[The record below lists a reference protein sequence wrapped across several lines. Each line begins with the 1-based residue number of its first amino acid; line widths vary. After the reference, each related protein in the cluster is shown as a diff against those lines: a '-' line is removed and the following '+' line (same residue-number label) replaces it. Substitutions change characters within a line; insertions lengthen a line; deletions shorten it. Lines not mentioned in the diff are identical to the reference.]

1 MNGLKTLTT
10 TSQEQLPSHKRSES
24 VNITGL
30 LTAFGQLNA
39 LIEQQRW
46 ADYWQTGLQLFCD
59 ELPAS
64 AISLYL
70 FEPGPDYGQ
79 RLTRLGEW
87 AEDPLHQL
95 DAWEQALVN
104 SPVALDSANGEASVE
119 VVETSSAD
127 AKIWHIQIV
136 VEQIVRGAISFL
148 FDAHCALDTLD
159 QANLASLDS
168 AVQIFAGN
176 ALRAQYLRATR
187 DQLERVNLLYQIA
200 QSVTSSLEL
209 KSVFHQTTELA
220 AYVINAEAAT
230 LFSIDHDRQELV
242 FMITKGTAA
251 HLLEEQRIPL
261 DSGVVGW
268 VATHGESLLVN
279 DTSQSE
285 FFNSTVDSQTGFKT
299 HNILCVPLRA
309 HDRTIGV
316 LELLNKVTPDGFTT
330 DDVEWLAMLGQQI
343 AIALDNAQLF
353 AREQM
358 KVHEL
363 ATLNKVSQT
372 INSELDASVIL
383 HTITQSVLEISG
395 ADRSELWLMDARKQA
410 LRLFANAGFGADQE
424 QIERVTPIHAGLAG
438 WSVTYNRSLT
448 VRRADQDWRHVQRED
463 HPDLDKSSVAAV
475 PLSYRGRVTGV
486 IVVYSL
492 KGLAFDGEKQA
503 VLQTF
508 ANQAAIALQNA
519 ELYQN
524 LRTEQERI
532 IRAQEEVRHQLAREL
547 HDNTAQM
554 LSLIIMNLDM
564 TRRQL
569 ANHKY
574 DKAQL
579 EIDAIEELA
588 RQANREIRTLLFEL
602 RPVILESR
610 GLIPAL
616 HAYHRQLQASLD
628 SKIHL
633 EVLPFDFPLTMNG
646 ASTVFSIIQEAVNNI
661 RKHAKAKHIWIRVH
675 VDSENLYFEIEDD
688 GVGFDFD
695 TTIDK
700 YGEFGSFGLFN
711 MHERASMHGGRL
723 TVQSPRSNKGQG
735 TQVAG
740 LIPLAGLL
748 PNQTGDNHLL
758 SGISG

>member
-1 MNGLKTLTT
+1 MKTTLQAQANQPLDPVNVTT
-10 TSQEQLPSHKRSES
+10 LLAAFSH
-24 VNITGL
+24 
-30 LTAFGQLNA
+30 LNV
-39 LIEQQRW
+39 LIEQQQW
-46 ADYWQTGLQLFCD
+46 SDYWQTGLQLFCKQ
-59 ELPAS
+59 LPAK
-64 AISLYL
+64 ATSLYL
-70 FEPGPDYGQ
+70 FEPGPDYGH
-79 RLTRLGEW
+79 RITRVGEW
-87 AEDPLHQL
+87 SEASLHQL
-95 DAWEQALVN
+95 DEWEQALIN
-104 SPVALDSANGEASVE
+104 LPVTLGSAGETPNIALTTTNTDENV
-119 VVETSSAD
+119 
-127 AKIWHIQIV
+127 IWHVQIM

-148 FDAHCALDTLD
+148 FDPNSAAHDLD
-159 QANLASLDS
+159 QASLDT
-168 AVQIFAGN
+168 AVQVFAGN
-176 ALRAQYLRATR
+176 ALRAQYLRASR

-230 LFSIDHDRQELV
+230 LFSIDYDRQELV
-242 FMITKGTAA
+242 FMITKGAAA

-268 VATHGESLLVN
+268 VATHGESLVVN
-279 DTSQSE
+279 DTSQSK
-285 FFNSTVDSQTGFKT
+285 FFNSAVDSQTGFTT
-299 HNILCVPLRA
+299 HDILCVPLRA

-316 LELLNKVTPDGFTT
+316 LELLNKVTPGGFTN
-330 DDVEWLAMLGQQI
+330 DDVEWLSMLGQQI

-372 INSELDASVIL
+372 INSELDASVVL
-383 HTITQSVLEISG
+383 HAITQSVVEISG
-395 ADRSELWLMDARKQA
+395 ADRSELWLIDARKQA
-410 LRLFANAGFGADQE
+410 LRLFAKAGFGDDPDKTE
-424 QIERVTPIHAGLAG
+424 CVMPIHSGLAG
-438 WSVTYNRSLT
+438 WSVTYSRSLS
-448 VRRADQDWRHVQRED
+448 VRQADLDWRHVARED
-463 HPDLDKSSVAAV
+463 HPDLNKSSVAAV

-492 KGLAFDGEKQA
+492 KGQAFDSEKQA
-503 VLQTF
+503 LLQTF

-524 LRTEQERI
+524 LRTDQERI

-569 ANHKY
+569 TNQNY

-616 HAYHRQLQASLD
+616 HAYHRQLQASLE

-633 EVLPFDFPLTMNG
+633 EVLPFDLPLTMNG

-661 RKHAKAKHIWIRVH
+661 RKHAKAKNIWIRVH
-675 VDSENLYFEIEDD
+675 VEGENLYFEIEDD

-695 TTIDK
+695 ATIDK

-723 TVQSPRSNKGQG
+723 TIQSPCNEVSEG
-735 TQVAG
+735 TSVTG
-740 LIPLAGLL
+740 SIPIASLL
-748 PNQTGDNHLL
+748 TNQTEGRHLL

>member
-1 MNGLKTLTT
+1 
-10 TSQEQLPSHKRSES
+10 
-24 VNITGL
+24 
-30 LTAFGQLNA
+30 
-39 LIEQQRW
+39 
-46 ADYWQTGLQLFCD
+46 
-59 ELPAS
+59 
-64 AISLYL
+64 
-70 FEPGPDYGQ
+70 EPGPDPSH
-79 RLTRLGEW
+79 RVTRVGEW
-87 AEDPLHQL
+87 PESDLQQI
-95 DAWEQALVN
+95 DQWEQALITI
-104 SPVALDSANGEASVE
+104 PGTLDSAN
-119 VVETSSAD
+119 D
-127 AKIWHIQIV
+127 AATLAVITTNSDNTIIWHIQIV
-136 VEQIVRGAISFL
+136 VEQIVRGTISFL
-148 FDAHCALDTLD
+148 FAANCAPSG
-159 QANLASLDS
+159 LAQSSLDI
-168 AVQIFAGN
+168 AVQVFAGN
-176 ALRAQYLRATR
+176 ALRAQYLRASR

-230 LFSIDHDRQELV
+230 LFSIDYDRQELV
-242 FMITKGTAA
+242 FMITKGAAA

-268 VATHGESLLVN
+268 VATHGESLVVN
-279 DTSQSE
+279 DTSQSK
-285 FFNSTVDSQTGFKT
+285 FFNSAVDSQTGFTT
-299 HNILCVPLRA
+299 HDILCVPLRA

-316 LELLNKVTPDGFTT
+316 LELLNKVTPGGFTT
-330 DDVEWLAMLGQQI
+330 DDVEWLSMLGQQI

-383 HTITQSVLEISG
+383 HAITQSVLEISG
-395 ADRSELWLMDARKQA
+395 ADRSELWLIDARKQA
-410 LRLFANAGFGADQE
+410 LRLFAKAGFGVEPDK
-424 QIERVTPIHAGLAG
+424 IERVMPIHSGLAG
-438 WSVTYNRSLT
+438 WSVTYNRPLT
-448 VRRADQDWRHVQRED
+448 VRRADVDWRHVARED
-463 HPDLDKSSVAAV
+463 QPDLDKSSVAAV

-492 KGLAFDGEKQA
+492 KGQAFDGEKQA
-503 VLQTF
+503 LLQTF

-524 LRTEQERI
+524 LRTDQERI

-569 ANHKY
+569 TNQNYA
-574 DKAQL
+574 KAQL

-616 HAYHRQLQASLD
+616 HAYHRQLQASLE

-633 EVLPFDFPLTMNG
+633 EIVPFDLPLTMSG

-661 RKHAKAKHIWIRVH
+661 RKHAKAKNIWIRVH
-675 VDSENLYFEIEDD
+675 VDGENLYFEIEDD

-711 MHERASMHGGRL
+711 MHERASMHSGRL
-723 TVQSPRSNKGQG
+723 SIQSPCNKVGQG
-735 TQVAG
+735 TCVSG
-740 LIPLAGLL
+740 SIPITSLL
-748 PNQTGDNHLL
+748 TNQNADPYLL
-758 SGISG
+758 NGMPR

>member
-1 MNGLKTLTT
+1 MNGLNTLSTAN
-10 TSQEQLPSHKRSES
+10 SLLS
-24 VNITGL
+24 V
-30 LTAFGQLNA
+30 FGQLNT

-46 ADYWQTGLQLFCD
+46 SDYWQTGSQLFCQ
-59 ELPAS
+59 ELS
-64 AISLYL
+64 ACAVSLYL
-70 FEPGPDYGQ
+70 FEPGPEVGRKSVRIGDWPAS
-79 RLTRLGEW
+79 LI
-87 AEDPLHQL
+87 PQL
-95 DAWEQALVN
+95 DELEHKLVDVSVKPDNFETGDLVEIYPGEQEGTQL
-104 SPVALDSANGEASVE
+104 
-119 VVETSSAD
+119 
-127 AKIWHIQIV
+127 WHVRIV
-136 VEQIVRGAISFL
+136 VEQIIRGVMTFM
-148 FDAHCALDTLD
+148 FDATYSPSEAET
-159 QANLASLDS
+159 SLVYET
-168 AVQIFAGN
+168 VQLFGGN
-176 ALRAQYLRATR
+176 VLRSYYLQTTR
-187 DQLERVNLLYQIA
+187 DKLERVNLLYQIA
-200 QSVTSSLEL
+200 QSVTGSLEL
-209 KSVFHQTTELA
+209 KTVFNQTTELA

-230 LFSIDHDRQELV
+230 LFSIDYERQELF
-242 FMITKGTAA
+242 FMVAKGKAA

-268 VATHGESLLVN
+268 VAMHGEPLVVN
-279 DTSQSE
+279 DTSQTPL
-285 FFNSTVDSQTGFKT
+285 FNSAVDSQTGFTT

-316 LELLNKVTPDGFTT
+316 LKLLNKVAPGGFTT
-330 DDVEWLAMLGQQI
+330 DDVDWLSMLGQQI

-353 AREQM
+353 KREQM
-358 KVHEL
+358 KVREL

-372 INSELDASVIL
+372 INSELDVSVVL
-383 HTITQSVLEISG
+383 HAITQSVLEISG
-395 ADRSELWLMDARKQA
+395 TERNELRPELRSELWLIDSRKQA
-410 LRLFANAGFGADQE
+410 LRLFASAGFGANHQNL
-424 QIERVTPIHAGLAG
+424 ERIVPIHSGLAG
-438 WSVTYNRSLT
+438 WSVTYNRALT
-448 VRRADQDWRHVQRED
+448 VRCASLDWRHVPRED
-463 HPDLDKSSVAAV
+463 YPELDKSSVATV

-492 KGLAFDGEKQA
+492 PGEIFDGEKQA

-532 IRAQEEVRHQLAREL
+532 IRAQEEVRHHLAREL

-569 ANHKY
+569 TNQKY
-574 DKAQL
+574 DKAQI
-579 EIDAIEELA
+579 EIDRIEELA

-628 SKIHL
+628 CAIHL
-633 EVLPFDFPLTMNG
+633 EVLPFDFPLSMDG

-661 RKHAKAKHIWIRVH
+661 RKHAKAKNVWIRVY
-675 VDSENLYFEIEDD
+675 VDSENLYFAIEDD

-711 MHERASMHGGRL
+711 MHERASMHAGRL
-723 TVQSPRSNKGQG
+723 TVQSPRINSGHG
-735 TQVAG
+735 TLVSG
-740 LIPLAGLL
+740 FIPLASLL
-748 PNQTGDNHLL
+748 PNQEANGRMFN
-758 SGISG
+758 GISI